1 MGYRGLVLVPSAM
14 PRMAMQMLGYAGPPG
29 AMRADGEEVVC
40 VVGRGGDGRTT
51 LVSEKRKR

>member
-1 MGYRGLVLVPSAM
+1 MVLVPSAM

-51 LVSEKRKR
+51 LVSEKKKR